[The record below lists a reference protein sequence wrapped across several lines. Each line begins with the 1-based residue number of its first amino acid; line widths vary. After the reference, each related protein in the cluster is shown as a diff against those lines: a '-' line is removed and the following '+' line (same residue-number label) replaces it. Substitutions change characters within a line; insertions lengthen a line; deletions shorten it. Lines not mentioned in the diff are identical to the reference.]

1 MTRNVILS
9 AMAAILIGGAAL
21 VTSAAD
27 KPKGPA
33 TKPSATQASKAPVN
47 KFCAVEGKDHDVD
60 PKVTTVYKGKTIGFC
75 CRDCIDEF
83 NKDPEKYV
91 KGLE

>member
-1 MTRNVILS
+1 MKRHFLFS
-9 AMAAILIGGAAL
+9 AVAAAILGGAA
-21 VTSAAD
+21 SAGAAD
-27 KPKGPA
+27 KPKTPT
-33 TKPSATQASKAPVN
+33 TKPAATQASGKPVN

-83 NKDPEKYV
+83 NKDPEKFV
-91 KGLE
+91 KKME

>member
-1 MTRNVILS
+1 MTRSTILS
-9 AMAAILIGGAAL
+9 AVAAILIGAAAL

-33 TKPSATQASKAPVN
+33 TRPSATQAAKPVN
-47 KFCAVEGKDHDVD
+47 KTCPVEGKDHEVD
-60 PKVTTVYKGKTIGFC
+60 PKVTTVYKGKTVGFC

-83 NKDPEKYV
+83 NKDPEKFV
-91 KGLE
+91 KKLD